1 MAASD
6 PPLGSRRPHGGAHGR
21 ELAHL
26 PDRRG
31 DGDSSESVTDAIAN
45 AVTRASKTLRNLDWF
60 NVEDIRGRIAEDGS
74 IASFQVTSKIGFRLE
89 EPD

>member
-1 MAASD
+1 MAESS
-6 PPLGSRRPHGGAHGR
+6 PIYRIVEVTGT
-21 ELAHL
+21 
-26 PDRRG
+26 
-31 DGDSSESVTDAIAN
+31 SSESVTDAIAN